1 MNHERLERDD
11 ALATAVRQV
20 AGDPMREQ
28 VDWEALA
35 RAIAGRASPEL
46 ARRRWRRRGM
56 RLGLPAALAA
66 SVALLLLSVDPPA
79 QTGPAP
85 SPMASVSLRAES
97 VSVDELLD
105 SAVSEVELRALLF
118 GAAEADEL
126 LLIAAAED
134 VSR

>member
-79 QTGPAP
+79 QTGP